1 MAAPIP
7 LHMSPTHAG
16 SFASNTAGSSTLD
29 AILIISGNTG
39 CHPARHV
46 HDAEGNP
53 GASAHQNLPSGHAH
67 VGRSSTGNV
76 LLGRIGSRGWVEGNA
91 ASCRPDAVS
100 RT

>member
-39 CHPARHV
+39 CHPA
-46 HDAEGNP
+46 P
-53 GASAHQNLPSGHAH
+53 
-67 VGRSSTGNV
+67 
-76 LLGRIGSRGWVEGNA
+76 
-91 ASCRPDAVS
+91 RP
-100 RT
+100 RR